1 MTRLFSSILALAL
14 VTFGA
19 ITPASAA
26 TITIINVN
34 APGVGFN
41 DPTPAAP
48 VGGNTGTT
56 VGAQRLIA
64 FQFAADVWGAALDS
78 AVEIRVQGSFV
89 PLACTA
95 TTATLGS
102 AGAMQ
107 VVTDFPGA
115 QFPGTLYHI
124 ALANKLA
131 GEDLIPGDPGTP
143 ADDIRARFNSN
154 IGQAGCLT
162 ASSWYYGLDTNHGA
176 SQINLA
182 TVLLHE
188 FAHGLGFSSF
198 ANVATGTYLAGF
210 TDVFSKYYFDD
221 SLELFRDEMT
231 DAQRKSSAINPRN
244 VVWTGTHVTANVP
257 ATLEA
262 GTPLLTVSAPPMAG
276 TYQVGPASFGPALA
290 SPGLSGEIVEALDAA
305 DAAGP
310 STVDAC
316 STLANPSAVF
326 GRIALVSRGTCG
338 FTVKVKNAQ
347 NAGAIA
353 VIVADNVAGGPPAG
367 MGGTEATITI
377 PSVRITLADAGTL
390 RAALASGTVTGTLG
404 VNLAVRAGADPA
416 GRILLYTPNPVIGGS
431 SVSHWDTIATPNQ
444 LMEPNIN
451 SDLPLA
457 IDMPHD
463 LTRSLL
469 RDVGWFPDR
478 DLDGVADDGL
488 DQCLASTLA
497 PTVVIG
503 GEDTHVRNTFFT
515 NGCTIRDYVDK
526 CDAGAVNHGGF
537 VSCVSTLGD
546 ALRDQGLITPQEKGA
561 IQRAAAHKK

>member
-1 MTRLFSSILALAL
+1 
-14 VTFGA
+14 
-19 ITPASAA
+19 
-26 TITIINVN
+26 
-34 APGVGFN
+34 
-41 DPTPAAP
+41 
-48 VGGNTGTT
+48 
-56 VGAQRLIA
+56 
-64 FQFAADVWGAALDS
+64 
-78 AVEIRVQGSFV
+78 
-89 PLACTA
+89 
-95 TTATLGS
+95 
-102 AGAMQ
+102 
-107 VVTDFPGA
+107 
-115 QFPGTLYHI
+115 
-124 ALANKLA
+124 
-131 GEDLIPGDPGTP
+131 
-143 ADDIRARFNSN
+143 
-154 IGQAGCLT
+154 
-162 ASSWYYGLDTNHGA
+162 
-176 SQINLA
+176 
-182 TVLLHE
+182 
-188 FAHGLGFSSF
+188 
-198 ANVATGTYLAGF
+198 
-210 TDVFSKYYFDD
+210 
-221 SLELFRDEMT
+221 
-231 DAQRKSSAINPRN
+231 
-244 VVWTGTHVTANVP
+244 
-257 ATLEA
+257 
-262 GTPLLTVSAPPMAG
+262 
-276 TYQVGPASFGPALA
+276 VGPASFGPALA

-526 CDAGAVNHGGF
+526 CDAAASNHGGF

-546 ALRDQGLITPQEKGA
+546 ELRDEGLITPQEKGA